1 MSEEHRGEPHD
12 RDAARFC
19 LLVPVKRWSLAKTRL
34 DGPTGARD
42 SAARGRLMRGFA
54 RDALEAALASPAVA
68 HVLAVCDEADLD
80 VPGVETL
87 PDLGAGDLNA
97 ALRLAAAQVQARD
110 PGLGVAAMC
119 GDLPALRAHDLTAAL
134 RAATRARWYVADAEG
149 TGTTLLAV
157 APGLSLDPR
166 FGPDSAERH
175 EASGAAP
182 VRAEVPTLRCDVDT
196 ETDLSAAVTLG
207 VGRHTAAVL
216 ASG

>member
-1 MSEEHRGEPHD
+1 MDDQHRGKHHD
-12 RDAARFC
+12 RDGTRFC

-34 DGPTGARD
+34 DGPDGARD
-42 SAARGRLMRGFA
+42 STARGRLMRAFV
-54 RDALEAALASPAVA
+54 RDALEAALASPAIA
-68 HVLAVCDEADLD
+68 HVLAVCDETDLD

-87 PDLGAGDLNA
+87 PDHGSGDLNA

-119 GDLPALRAHDLTAAL
+119 GDLPALHTRDLTTAL
-134 RAATRARWYVADAEG
+134 RGTTRARWYVADAEG

-157 APGLSLDPR
+157 APGLALDPR
-166 FGPDSAERH
+166 FGPGSAGRH

-182 VRAEVPTLRCDVDT
+182 VRAEVSTLRCDVDT
-196 ETDLSAAVTLG
+196 ATDLGAAIALG

-216 ASG
+216 ASD